1 MLQSFKGPQIPKI
14 LCRNWL
20 EQISLAGEG
29 GEISCNPGRSAAIL
43 ANQPICFAY
52 PFGKSGKV

>member
-29 GEISCNPGRSAAIL
+29 GEISCNPGKSADL
-43 ANQPICFAY
+43 FRL
-52 PFGKSGKV
+52 SVW